1 VTPVIFLYMEQ
12 LRSSVVG
19 LARWVRRVPQL
30 PAAASEAPAE

>member
-12 LRSSVVG
+12 LRGTVVG
-19 LARWVRRVPQL
+19 LARRIRRVPQL